1 MHAVP
6 IILAHIFTCTVLS
19 ILHIALA
26 LAMCLADLSDGKNL
40 NQSDRLHF
48 ISESLKYFL
57 FSQGNDSIFGDKIQI
72 FFILFMR
79 SSELSCRAVIAPSVS
94 VTMILFSSD
103 FSVSG

>member
-6 IILAHIFTCTVLS
+6 IILVHISTRTALS
-19 ILHIALA
+19 ILPIAWS
-26 LAMCLADLSDGKNL
+26 MRSTDLSDGRNL
-40 NQSDRLHF
+40 DQSDRTHF
-48 ISESLKYFL
+48 IGESLKYFL

-79 SSELSCRAVIAPSVS
+79 SSELSCRAVIVPFVS
-94 VTMILFSSD
+94 VTMILFCSD

>member
-6 IILAHIFTCTVLS
+6 IILVHIFTCTVLS
-19 ILHIALA
+19 IHHIT
-26 LAMCLADLSDGKNL
+26 LAMRPTDLSDRKNL
-40 NQSDRLHF
+40 RQSDGLHF

-57 FSQGNDSIFGDKIQI
+57 FSQGNDSMFDDKFQI